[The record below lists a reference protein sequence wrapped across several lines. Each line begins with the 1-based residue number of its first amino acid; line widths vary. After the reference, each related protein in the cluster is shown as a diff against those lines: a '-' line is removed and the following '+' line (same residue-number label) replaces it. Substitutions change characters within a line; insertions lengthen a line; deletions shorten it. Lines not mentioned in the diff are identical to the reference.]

1 MSRADQL
8 TIDAGVPG
16 AELMKNAGLAVTRE
30 ITRRFTPRQVL
41 ILCGPGNN
49 GGDGFVIAL
58 ALLNAGWPV
67 RVALWGGRASLKGDA
82 LFYAQH
88 WQDPLLACDESLPGE
103 AALVVDALFGSGL
116 NRELD
121 PVLKSLLA
129 KIAESKVPLVAV
141 DVPSGILGDNGESL
155 GAVPARCTVTFA
167 RKKLGHLLLPGRD
180 LCGEIIVADIGISDT
195 TIAALD
201 VRTNENEPAIWF
213 KSLPTL
219 DRASNKYTRGHVLLS
234 GGYPMTGAARM
245 AARAAMRSGAG
256 LATIAVSTDAFP
268 IYAAALES
276 IMVQPLAE
284 EADFPRL
291 LQDARFSACLIGPG
305 AGKGDTTRNR
315 VHEIL
320 KSSRPTVLDADA
332 ISVFADD
339 PQALFQAVEGPCVLT
354 PHEGEFK
361 RLFTLKGS
369 KLERARQAAV
379 QSGCIVIL
387 KGADTIIAAPDGR
400 ARINSNAPPS
410 LATAGSGDI
419 LAGLVLGLL
428 GQRVEAFDAAS
439 AAVWIHGAAAAIF
452 GPGLIAE
459 DLPDLIPRVL
469 VQLHGDFA

>member
-8 TIDAGVPG
+8 TIDAGLPG
-16 AELMKNAGLAVTRE
+16 TKLMENAGLAVTRE
-30 ITRRFTPRQVL
+30 ITRRFTPRPVL

-58 ALLNAGWPV
+58 ALKNAGWPV
-67 RVALWGGRASLKGDA
+67 RVALWGERAALKGDA
-82 LFYAQH
+82 LFHAEH
-88 WQDPLLACDESLPGE
+88 WQDPLLACDAGLPGE

-141 DVPSGILGDNGESL
+141 DVPSGLLGDSGQSL

-195 TIAALD
+195 TIAALG
-201 VRTNENEPAIWF
+201 VLANENEPALWF
-213 KSLPTL
+213 KSLPAL
-219 DRASNKYTRGHVLLS
+219 GRASNKYTRGHVLLS
-234 GGYPMTGAARM
+234 GGYPMTGATRM

-256 LATIAVSTDAFP
+256 LATIAVPAIAFP
-268 IYAAALES
+268 IYASALES
-276 IMVQPLAE
+276 IMVQPLTEA
-284 EADFPRL
+284 ADFPQL
-291 LQDARFSACLIGPG
+291 LRDARYTACLIGPG
-305 AGKGDTTRNR
+305 AGKGDATRNR
-315 VHEIL
+315 VLEIL
-320 KSSRPTVLDADA
+320 KSARPAVLDADA
-332 ISVFADD
+332 ISEFADD
-339 PQALFQAVEGPCVLT
+339 PQALFRAVKDRCVLT

-361 RLFTLKGS
+361 RLFTLEGS
-369 KLERARQAAV
+369 KLERARKAAA
-379 QSGCIVIL
+379 QSGCIIVL
-387 KGADTIIAAPDGR
+387 KGADTVIAAPDGR

-410 LATAGSGDI
+410 LATAGSGDV

-428 GQRVEAFDAAS
+428 GQGVEAFDAAS

-469 VQLHGDFA
+469 RQLHGDFA